1 MRLCSALLL
10 LAALALPIPTLAV
23 TLIGT
28 QPTQGVDTTIL
39 QIETEPFSSTPIGL
53 AGVPSLSGLDFQP
66 GTGVLF
72 ASAGGG
78 SAGNLYT
85 VNIATG
91 AATLVGATGFPKV
104 PGLVFDV
111 NGTLYGSA
119 DVTGNNN
126 ASDGLIEID
135 PVTGAGTLIGVYGS
149 IGPDTIG
156 GVDSLAIHPITGV
169 LYGMG
174 GFHDSLGNFT
184 GGDSVFQIDRQT
196 GAATQIEL
204 LGASANMVTGLSF
217 DPTGRLFSSNGA
229 GDGQIGEIDL
239 DIPSFT
245 ILGDAADGSVS
256 DIAVLPEPAGAA
268 AAALLALGTLVG
280 LRRRRRRSAA
290 VGGGAPLDLRPA
302 AERW

>member
-1 MRLCSALLL
+1 MQLRSTLFL
-10 LAALALPIPTLAV
+10 LAALALPTRAPAV

-28 QPTQGVDTTIL
+28 QPTGGVDTTIL
-39 QIETEPFSSTPIGL
+39 QIETDPFSSTPIGL
-53 AGVPSLSGLDFQP
+53 AGVPKLSGLDFQP
-66 GTGVLF
+66 DTGVLF

-78 SAGNLYT
+78 SSGNLYT
-85 VNIATG
+85 VNLATG
-91 AATLVGATGFPKV
+91 AATLVGATGFSKV
-104 PGLVFDV
+104 PGLVFEA

-126 ASDGLIEID
+126 ASDGLIGID
-135 PVTGAGTLIGVYGS
+135 PVTGGGTLIGVYDS

-156 GVDSLAIHPITGV
+156 GIDSLAIHPVTGV

-174 GFHDSLGNFT
+174 GVHDSLGNFL
-184 GGDSVFQIDRQT
+184 GGDSVFQINKQT

-204 LGASANMVTGLSF
+204 LGINAEMVTGLAF
-217 DPTGRLFSSNGA
+217 DPTGRLFASNGG
-229 GDGQIGEIDL
+229 GDGRIAEIDL

-268 AAALLALGTLVG
+268 AASLAALGTLVG
-280 LRRRRRRSAA
+280 LRRRR
-290 VGGGAPLDLRPA
+290 
-302 AERW
+302 